1 MNKNIS
7 IAISITVAIV
17 IGIVIGRSMDSP
29 SGMPG
34 HSDREAKREVLYWV
48 APMDP
53 NYRRDEAGKSPMGMD
68 LVPVYAGEVDS
79 RSGVVKI
86 DPTVVNNLGVRT
98 DLAQR
103 GSLPRLID
111 TVGYVSYDE
120 NTVIWR

>member
-7 IAISITVAIV
+7 MAVTVVVAIV

-34 HSDREAKREVLYWV
+34 NSETDIEREVLYWV

-53 NYRRDEAGKSPMGMD
+53 NFRRDGPGKSPMGMN
-68 LVPVYAGEVDS
+68 LKPVYADEVDAQP
-79 RSGVVKI
+79 GVVKI
-86 DPTVVNNLGVRT
+86 DPTLVQNLGVRT

-103 GSLPRLID
+103 S
-111 TVGYVSYDE
+111 
-120 NTVIWR
+120 